1 MPSKCY
7 IVDYDNKINQ
17 YKQLLGQMARSQY
30 SRDSAYKIP
39 NFYRDDQHD
48 LKNKLEEIDNYLD
61 EMLQTPGMSDEDI
74 YNLRKDQND
83 ILEMTEEIS
92 DNLQNLEK
100 NMNECCDD
108 NSNAKVSSK
117 NTIKDNNYHNADN
130 KKQGMD
136 LPPNITININSG
148 EKKNSFYTQKKIDP
162 QKIKI

>member
-17 YKQLLGQMARSQY
+17 YRQLLGQMAKSQY

-39 NFYRDDQHD
+39 NFYIDDQND
-48 LKNKLEEIDNYLD
+48 LKNKLQEIDNYLD

-100 NMNECCDD
+100 NIDESCNN
-108 NSNAKVSSK
+108 NSNANINFK
-117 NTIKDNNYHNADN
+117 NTMNDSNNHKTDN
-130 KKQGMD
+130 KKQGTN

-148 EKKNSFYTQKKIDP
+148 EKKHSFYTPKKIDP